1 MNNNSYSS
9 YSSSGSPQFVPLN
22 LPVGWRFHPSDE
34 ELVDHYLKRKR
45 RGDPIDG
52 LDIGEVQI
60 CDYDPK
66 DLPDL
71 SKNKSRDKVW
81 YFFCLRLYHK
91 NSGLAKRKAKAG
103 YWKCTGDPR
112 LVTAQDS
119 DEEIGIKRTLVFH
132 NPDATQWVI
141 HEYEYT
147 AALNSPVK
155 GNYVLCKLKVK
166 SNKKEKASKR
176 SKKAEPDCKN
186 TRPKKKARKCESDSN
201 LTSASA
207 SRKKKLEEMTAYSAY
222 GEGEPS
228 NAMIL
233 DLENENPSMAANS
246 TYNECETS
254 SLMDSNFENPFYRK
268 AIDSSRNTGETSGPM
283 ASYLENHSPNVMTA
297 MSSYSG
303 LEHEIPCEI
312 TSLSTNNQVETSCFK
327 TYDFQNQCL
336 NAFDKGKSSYHI
348 TLDFENQNPSKI
360 WDLSASREGEQCPLP
375 ETPTDFEYRN
385 QCLNAFDKG
394 KCLNAFDKG
403 KSSYPIT
410 LDFENQNPSK
420 IWDLKASREGE
431 QCPLPETPT
440 DFEYRNQCLNAF
452 DKGKSSYPITLDF
465 EKQNPSKILDI
476 SASIDG
482 EQCPLLET
490 PSDFEYQNQYG
501 KIDVS
506 VHEDHQS
513 PQVGSYAGETIF
525 QGVQSQYKTNMPILE
540 DCLGSLV
547 ASNYQEM
554 YQGEQ
559 SQHNTEMTISKDNDA
574 LFRAF
579 GVTKFPE
586 IRTQLLD
593 ELITRF
599 G

>member
-9 YSSSGSPQFVPLN
+9 YSSSGSPQFVPPN
-22 LPVGWRFHPSDE
+22 LPPGWRFYPSDE

-91 NSGLAKRKAKAG
+91 NSGLAKRKAKGG

-155 GNYVLCKLKVK
+155 GNYVLCKLKIK

-207 SRKKKLEEMTAYSAY
+207 SRNKKLEEMTAYSAY

-228 NAMIL
+228 NAIIL

-254 SLMDSNFENPFYRK
+254 SLMDSNFENPFYKK

-327 TYDFQNQCL
+327 TYDFQNQCSNAFDKGKCL
-336 NAFDKGKSSYHI
+336 NAFDKGKSSYLI

-394 KCLNAFDKG
+394 K
-403 KSSYPIT
+403 
-410 LDFENQNPSK
+410 
-420 IWDLKASREGE
+420 
-431 QCPLPETPT
+431 
-440 DFEYRNQCLNAF
+440 
-452 DKGKSSYPITLDF
+452 SSYPITLDF
-465 EKQNPSKILDI
+465 EKQE
-476 SASIDG
+476 A
-482 EQCPLLET
+482 
-490 PSDFEYQNQYG
+490 
-501 KIDVS
+501 
-506 VHEDHQS
+506 
-513 PQVGSYAGETIF
+513 
-525 QGVQSQYKTNMPILE
+525 
-540 DCLGSLV
+540 
-547 ASNYQEM
+547 M

-574 LFRAF
+574 LWRAF

-586 IRTQLLD
+586 ISSELLD
-593 ELITRF
+593 KLITRF
-599 G
+599 EPEDSFNSAAQQLLCIEESLNNKTLVPLSI

>member
-1 MNNNSYSS
+1 MQLTSCYV
-9 YSSSGSPQFVPLN
+9 FV
-22 LPVGWRFHPSDE
+22 
-34 ELVDHYLKRKR
+34 
-45 RGDPIDG
+45 
-52 LDIGEVQI
+52 Q
-60 CDYDPK
+60 
-66 DLPDL
+66 
-71 SKNKSRDKVW
+71 
-81 YFFCLRLYHK
+81 
-91 NSGLAKRKAKAG
+91 
-103 YWKCTGDPR
+103 
-112 LVTAQDS
+112 
-119 DEEIGIKRTLVFH
+119 
-132 NPDATQWVI
+132 
-141 HEYEYT
+141 
-147 AALNSPVK
+147 
-155 GNYVLCKLKVK
+155 GNYVLCKLKIK

-207 SRKKKLEEMTAYSAY
+207 SRNKKLEEMTAYSAY

-228 NAMIL
+228 NAIIL

-254 SLMDSNFENPFYRK
+254 SLMDSNFENPFYKK

-312 TSLSTNNQVETSCFK
+312 TSLSTNNPVETSCFK
-327 TYDFQNQCL
+327 TYDFQNQCS
-336 NAFDKGKSSYHI
+336 NAFDKGKSSY
-348 TLDFENQNPSKI
+348 L
-360 WDLSASREGEQCPLP
+360 
-375 ETPTDFEYRN
+375 
-385 QCLNAFDKG
+385 
-394 KCLNAFDKG
+394 
-403 KSSYPIT
+403 IT

-440 DFEYRNQCLNAF
+440 DFEYQNQRLNAF

-501 KIDVS
+501 KNDVS

-547 ASNYQEM
+547 ASNYQEAM

-574 LFRAF
+574 LLRAF
-579 GVTKFPE
+579 GVTEFPE
-586 IRTQLLD
+586 VSSNT
-593 ELITRF
+593 
-599 G
+599 